1 MLIDTEIMRA
11 IEWTD
16 QRENCTLVAINNQA
30 VGTTTISWLRQN
42 GQIVQMGRLDNLV
55 VVKYKTEKWIE
66 DELKA
71 KKLPS
76 HGSRTPSN
84 YVKW

>member
-1 MLIDTEIMRA
+1 MLIGIEIMEA

-30 VGTTTISWLRQN
+30 VGTTTISWLKQN
-42 GQIVQMGRLDNLV
+42 GQIVEIGRLDNLV
-55 VVKYKTEKWIE
+55 VIKYRTQKWIE

-71 KKLPS
+71 KKLPAQ
-76 HGSRTPSN
+76 GSRTPSN

>member
-1 MLIDTEIMRA
+1 MLIETEIMEA
-11 IEWTD
+11 IEWTE
-16 QRENCTLVAINNQA
+16 QRQNCTLVAINTQA
-30 VGTTTISWLRQN
+30 VGTKTISWLREN
-42 GQIVQMGRLDNLV
+42 GQIVEIGKLNDLV
-55 VVKYKTEKWIE
+55 VIKYKTQKWIE

-76 HGSRTPSN
+76 QGSRTPSN